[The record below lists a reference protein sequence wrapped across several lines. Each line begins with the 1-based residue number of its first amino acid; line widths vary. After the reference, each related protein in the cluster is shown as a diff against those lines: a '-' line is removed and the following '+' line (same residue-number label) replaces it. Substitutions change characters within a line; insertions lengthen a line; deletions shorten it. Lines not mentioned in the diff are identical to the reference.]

1 MAVLKI
7 AHLGHPILRQV
18 AEPVSPEAIRSPEI
32 QRLIQDMLETMAD
45 ADGAGLAA
53 PQVHVSKRVVIY
65 GVEENPRY
73 PDAESVPLTVLV
85 NPRITPIGTEQDE
98 DWEGC
103 LSVPDLRGRVPRFTR
118 VRVEAYG
125 HDGKQL
131 RFDAAGFHARV
142 VQHECDHL
150 DGKVYLDRMRSM
162 ESLSFLPEFRRY
174 SLPQGD

>member
-32 QRLIQDMLETMAD
+32 QRLIQDMLETMTD

-73 PDAESVPLTVLV
+73 PDKGTDAE
-85 NPRITPIGTEQDE
+85 TPYR
-98 DWEGC
+98 
-103 LSVPDLRGRVPRFTR
+103 SSHVMRH
-118 VRVEAYG
+118 VE
-125 HDGKQL
+125 
-131 RFDAAGFHARV
+131 F
-142 VQHECDHL
+142 
-150 DGKVYLDRMRSM
+150 S
-162 ESLSFLPEFRRY
+162 
-174 SLPQGD
+174 